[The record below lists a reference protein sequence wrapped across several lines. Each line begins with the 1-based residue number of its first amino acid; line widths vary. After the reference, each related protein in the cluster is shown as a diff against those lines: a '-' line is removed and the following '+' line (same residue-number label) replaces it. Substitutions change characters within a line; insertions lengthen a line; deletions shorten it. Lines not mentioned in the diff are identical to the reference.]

1 MEKSLREKITA
12 KLSKIK
18 VILAEDEN
26 TEEKTELED
35 VRKVDGTLLRVEPGL
50 EVGATVQVI
59 GEDAELI
66 AAPDGDH
73 ELEDGSVLRVEGG
86 VISEV
91 ILVEAENV
99 EEEMSEEEVEKP
111 RGLDVE
117 ALTADV
123 MNKLNEAIVNKIAGL
138 KFEETVAELK
148 AENAALKET
157 IIDVVTEVEKFA
169 DTPKEKPVK
178 TARNPFRK
186 EPTKTPFSKLL
197 RKD

>member
-66 AAPDGDH
+66 DAPDGDH